1 MDISV
6 LPRVYGRTLGPVV
19 FEVEHEDGGHFAAHE
34 RPNVFAGDLKKMF
47 GKGGGA
53 YDVTKKTVPEAL
65 EDLIAEGSGW
75 NEVMNLFL

>member
-1 MDISV
+1 
-6 LPRVYGRTLGPVV
+6 VV

-53 YDVTKKTVPEAL
+53 YDVTKKL
-65 EDLIAEGSGW
+65 CQKH
-75 NEVMNLFL
+75 

>member
-53 YDVTKKTVPEAL
+53 YDVTKNCARSVRGRYSRGLWSE
-65 EDLIAEGSGW
+65 
-75 NEVMNLFL
+75 